1 MEEKEMNK
9 QILFRLYNVADFILN
24 SLQLEPGAYTAN
36 EILML
41 AKKGKISFWQLDED
55 LNPINIAV
63 EGFTCSLP
71 YSQVFHFI
79 AKFEKL
85 AGVTGDKRHLFV
97 IESENNHYISKV
109 TVRINSAY
117 VSLCKCADMQSM
129 YDDFHHICVEV
140 GREEVCATNGQNV
153 QIKSLQVVDSSEY
166 DLSGTRPMIDAD
178 IWAKMCKKAEKSGA
192 DLVCTL
198 KEVKDKHG
206 YKNTVWESVCCGY
219 VSTIEERKGLDYY
232 KVLPKVD
239 INHKVEMSLS
249 EWKKAKKW
257 IKATIASFG
266 DENARLIIDHSENGR
281 FLTFTAKDSDFS
293 LSAVAK
299 FECAASPAER
309 WTICFNGSTLA
320 NDLDQFCL
328 YLPYMSESAA
338 IFVNSDNIQLRM
350 PMLLP
355 VDIDGYAWSNDTY
368 TVNVSDIVDLRNV
381 AIIEPAKNHRVRTA
395 KKPAVLKTEEQED
408 KKTCKVVEIPAKSAK
423 VEIKKTSK
431 MDRAFSFDKI
441 GLSVGTT
448 IQFIDGTDVTIA
460 ENNMI
465 EFCGELFT
473 LSGFTRTF
481 IPDNKANK
489 SGAYRGCAFFY
500 YQGVRLDKMLKEA
513 LSSQEIPSTEKVEE
527 IKADIAQVHEVQ
539 AVEVAAQEVDG
550 NKAKEQSEAVIIQLQ
565 PFTAQVAENIK
576 VASAP
581 TIREAVFVGL
591 YNVSFF
597 PDIRLC
603 GGGVPI
609 ISRNV
614 VLSIDTVTLGCAEV
628 IHELPLPPPWG
639 KAA

>member
-1 MEEKEMNK
+1 MCKIMEEKEMNK
-9 QILFRLYNVADFILN
+9 QILSHLYNAADFILN
-24 SLQLEPGAYTAN
+24 RLQLKPGAYTAN
-36 EILML
+36 EILKL
-41 AKKGKISFWQLDED
+41 AKKEIIALWYDGGLEPLNICLD
-55 LNPINIAV
+55 
-63 EGFTCSLP
+63 GFTCSLP
-71 YSQVFHFI
+71 YCNVFSFV

-97 IESENNHYISKV
+97 IEPENNHYISKV
-109 TVRINSAY
+109 VVRINSTYA
-117 VSLCKCADMQSM
+117 SLCKCIDMQSM
-129 YDDFHHICVEV
+129 YDDFRFICVEV
-140 GREEVCATNGQNV
+140 GRNEVCATNGQSV
-153 QIKSLQVVDSSEY
+153 QMKSLQVVDSSEY
-166 DLSGTRPMIDAD
+166 DQSGTRPMIDAD
-178 IWAKMCKKAEKSGA
+178 TWAKMCKKAGKNGA
-192 DLVCTL
+192 DLVCKL
-198 KEVKDKHG
+198 KEVTDKKG
-206 YKNTVWESVCCGY
+206 NKSTVWESVCCGY
-219 VSTIEERKGLDYY
+219 VSTIGQRKGLDYY

-266 DENARLIIDHSENGR
+266 DENARLIIEHSENGR

-489 SGAYRGCAFFY
+489 SGAYRGCAFFF
-500 YQGVRLDKMLKEA
+500 YQGVRLDKLLKAA
-513 LSSQEIPSTEKVEE
+513 LTSQKEEFTKVEKENTKIEQEISQVEE
-527 IKADIAQVHEVQ
+527 VDTIPVLSESAEASC
-539 AVEVAAQEVDG
+539 VET
-550 NKAKEQSEAVIIQLQ
+550 K
-565 PFTAQVAENIK
+565 
-576 VASAP
+576 
-581 TIREAVFVGL
+581 REAEQIAATIIHLLPCIISGAFIH
-591 YNVSFF
+591 
-597 PDIRLC
+597 PDMPHL
-603 GGGVPI
+603 GGGVPTAEYKDV
-609 ISRNV
+609 RY
-614 VLSIDTVTLGCAEV
+614 IDTLLLSDRSEV
-628 IHELPLPPPWG
+628 VHELPLPPPG
-639 KAA
+639 MKAV